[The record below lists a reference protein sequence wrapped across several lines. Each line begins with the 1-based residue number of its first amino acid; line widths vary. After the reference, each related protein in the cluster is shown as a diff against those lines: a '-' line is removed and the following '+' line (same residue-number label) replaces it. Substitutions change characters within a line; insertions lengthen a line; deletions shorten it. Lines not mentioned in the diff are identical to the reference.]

1 MNNLNVEDIMS
12 VVKEQPRLQEFVMCL
27 YTGEGYKLNR
37 IKMLDSNN
45 RDIALSII
53 FNVYPE
59 YKKDMLMCCKDIL
72 P

>member
-27 YTGEGYKLNR
+27 YTEEGYKLNR
-37 IKMLDSNN
+37 IKMLDRNN

-53 FNVYPE
+53 FN
-59 YKKDMLMCCKDIL
+59 I
-72 P
+72 